1 MTISRRV
8 MTITV
13 LLVGALMA
21 ISEAP
26 EILTLTDNVTND
38 YVTVQSGQAIPARG
52 TIKNT
57 THHVIPADV
66 VFSVP
71 FDVRDSLAHNFLRSA
86 SSKAPR
92 SLLLLLVSQRR

>member
-1 MTISRRV
+1 MLTV
-8 MTITV
+8 TV

-38 YVTVQSGQAIPARG
+38 YVTVQSGQAIPARD

-66 VFSVP
+66 VFGVP
-71 FDVRDSLAHNFLRSA
+71 FDVRNSLAHNFLRSA

-92 SLLLLLVSQRR
+92 SLLLLLVSQRK